1 MSIFASTK
9 NNLLTNKTKIMAQP
23 EIYNLGDN
31 GNNAWPYLAS
41 MNNGGLFGGGLGS
54 GFIGGIFGGLLSNV
68 FGWGNGGWNGGGNG
82 AAASLGAQAT
92 ANNNADLII
101 QAVTAQGEQN
111 RQAIQTLST
120 MLGQDFN
127 TVSGQISA
135 VNATLNQ
142 MAVQNATTPLQIINA
157 INSGNAALAA
167 QFSQCCCEN
176 KLAICQQTNE
186 LEGAI
191 NTQGQRQVDAIA
203 DLKASMIQEFCA
215 VKEREMQSKIDTQ
228 ADIITQLRNAENN
241 AQQTA
246 QFAAMIAPLQAQ
258 INTVAA
264 KMPNT
269 VPVQYP
275 NLQVVNATPYVSGGY
290 YGQTPFFGGFGYNG
304 YNGYF

>member
-1 MSIFASTK
+1 
-9 NNLLTNKTKIMAQP
+9 MAQP

-31 GNNAWPYLAS
+31 GNNAWPYIAS

-127 TVSGQISA
+127 TVSGQINA
-135 VNATLNQ
+135 VTVTLQQ

-176 KLAICQQTNE
+176 KLAICQQTNQ

-203 DLKASMIQEFCA
+203 DLKSTMIQEFCA

-290 YGQTPFFGGFGYNG
+290 YGQTPFYGGFGFNG